1 MLRRNIMQSNIPR
14 DYSKNQKRGMGN
26 FDTYCKRCMI
36 LKCTNYGNFEMRL

>member
-1 MLRRNIMQSNIPR
+1 MLRRNIMQS